1 MSGDWGDD
9 GADLLTFA
17 DRALA
22 APGWRLTFPPPLE
35 AAFERDTSR
44 DRCRQLASSLLLGVL
59 LYDCFILDDVILNFS
74 HAREMAWVQL
84 GIVTPLGLLFAA
96 YIWREPPKFRREVAA
111 ALVTLVAAASVAYFT
126 HIVPA
131 PVRLP
136 VMFSLIVIIAFANTV
151 LHLRFGYALAGSL
164 GTLAIFIAAMRAPPM
179 LGWPIATYTTMLVGA
194 AIVLTLVANHR
205 LERQL
210 RRSYLFG
217 LRERLLGI
225 GLSETNRQLERL
237 SYHDPLTGLPNR
249 RMLAARLAELWD
261 ARADAAMAPAPVG
274 VLVIDIDFFKMYN
287 DHYGHPAGDACL
299 RAVATLLRQ
308 HMRAGIDLITRYG
321 GEEFLAVLPGLD
333 LDACEGIAER
343 IRTAVAAARL
353 PHQGRGQDGVVTVSI
368 GVAAVSPQLAVNPS
382 DVITRADAALYR
394 AKQAGRNAVR
404 AAPVMSAEGH

>member
-1 MSGDWGDD
+1 MSEREGDD
-9 GADLLTFA
+9 GADLLALA

-22 APGWRLTFPPPLE
+22 APGWRLVFPAPLE
-35 AAFERDTSR
+35 AAFERDTSPG
-44 DRCRQLASSLLLGVL
+44 RCRQLASSLLLGVL
-59 LYDCFILDDVILNFS
+59 LYDAFILDDLILNFS
-74 HAREMAWVQL
+74 HAGRMVWVQL
-84 GIVTPLGLLFAA
+84 GIVSPIGMIVAA
-96 YIWREPPKFRREVAA
+96 LIWRRPPKFWREIAA
-111 ALVTLVAAASVAYFT
+111 VTVTLVAAASVAYFT
-126 HIVPA
+126 RLVPE

-164 GTLAIFIAAMRAPPM
+164 GTLAMFIAAMRAPPV
-179 LGWPIATYTTMLVGA
+179 LAWPIATYTTMLVGA

-210 RRSYLFG
+210 RRAYLFG

-225 GLSETNRQLERL
+225 GLSETNRQLEQL

-249 RMLAARLAELWD
+249 RLLAARLAELWD
-261 ARADAAMAPAPVG
+261 EREGAADPAPIAM
-274 VLVIDIDFFKMYN
+274 LVIDIDFFKAYN

-333 LDACEGIAER
+333 LDACQRIGER
-343 IRTAVAAARL
+343 IRAAVAAARL
-353 PHQGRGQDGVVTVSI
+353 PHRGRGEDGVVTVSI
-368 GVAAVSPQLAVNPS
+368 GAAAVSPRTAANPG
-382 DVITRADAALYR
+382 DLITRADAALYR
-394 AKQAGRNAVR
+394 AKQAGRNAIW
-404 AAPVMSAEGH
+404 AAPITSDE